1 MKLGSS
7 GRRIRSIGVLPIQSN
22 HSRSLHGSLLR
33 LLKVFTEVMA
43 PEIAMDPAIEKGYVE
58 IQDSVKDL
66 TSDEAWTAGGEQRVY
81 VQ

>member
-1 MKLGSS
+1 
-7 GRRIRSIGVLPIQSN
+7 
-22 HSRSLHGSLLR
+22 
-33 LLKVFTEVMA
+33 
-43 PEIAMDPAIEKGYVE
+43 MDPAIEKGYVE